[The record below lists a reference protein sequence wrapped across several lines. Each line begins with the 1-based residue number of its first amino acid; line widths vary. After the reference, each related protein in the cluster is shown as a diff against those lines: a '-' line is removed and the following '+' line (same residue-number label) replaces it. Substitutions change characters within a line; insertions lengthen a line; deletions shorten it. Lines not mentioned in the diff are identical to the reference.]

1 MFDSHCHLHD
11 DRIVADANTL
21 LASARARGVR
31 GFLLAGVS
39 HAGWQVE
46 HSIAKAHPDV
56 FVSYGVHPQLVAEEA
71 VAPQLEALAAELAKP
86 TLIRPVAIG
95 EIGLDAFTKE
105 RRSCLPRQSEVFREQ
120 LALARAYDLPVIL
133 HILKTHEEAIAIMKK
148 DGLPKAGGVV
158 HSYSGSEALLAAY
171 LPLGLHIS
179 LAGSITFKTAVKAPA
194 VARVIPRDRLL
205 VETDAPDQTPEP
217 RRPAL
222 NEPRFLEDIVAA
234 IAAIRG
240 ESAEE
245 VAAYTTENAHR
256 LFRIDESH
264 AARP

>member
-11 DRIVADANTL
+11 DRIVADANAL
-21 LASARARGVR
+21 LAAARARGVK

-39 HAGWQVE
+39 QAGWQVE
-46 HSIAKAHPDV
+46 HAIAREHADV
-56 FVSYGVHPQLVAEEA
+56 FVSYGVHPQLVAEEDVTA
-71 VAPQLEALAAELAKP
+71 QLDALANELKQP
-86 TLIRPVAIG
+86 TLTRPVAIG

-105 RRSCLPRQSEVFREQ
+105 RRACLPRQSEVFRQQ
-120 LALARAYDLPVIL
+120 LAFARDYDLPVIL

-148 DGLPKAGGVV
+148 DGLPRAGGVV
-158 HSYSGSEALLAAY
+158 HSYSGSEALLGAY

-240 ESAEE
+240 EPATE
-245 VAAYTTENAHR
+245 VAAYTAANARR

-264 AARP
+264 AGRP